1 MSAKTYALI
10 ERIETLKNEITEKAR
25 RNEDVATLE
34 FELSQL
40 TRQLTEANNALSGGK
55 KLITDVASKSGE
67 VL

>member
-55 KLITDVASKSGE
+55 KLITDVVSKSGG